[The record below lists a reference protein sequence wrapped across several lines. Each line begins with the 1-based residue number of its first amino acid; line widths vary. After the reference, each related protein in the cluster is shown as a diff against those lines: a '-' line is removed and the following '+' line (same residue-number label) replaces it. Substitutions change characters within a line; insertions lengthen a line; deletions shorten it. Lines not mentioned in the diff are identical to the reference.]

1 MVSVLQTGSAAPD
14 LQEMLGFQQ
23 KLQAVTNKVH
33 ATTNLDEIM
42 VELSQELCDLFE
54 ADRLTIYITSE
65 DKSSIVSKVKTGLAS
80 FKDIKLPINEQ
91 SIAGYVALHKRVVN
105 IRDVYDDAELKS
117 F

>member
-14 LQEMLGFQQ
+14 LQEKLGFQQ

-65 DKSSIVSKVKTGLAS
+65 DKSSIVS
-80 FKDIKLPINEQ
+80 
-91 SIAGYVALHKRVVN
+91 
-105 IRDVYDDAELKS
+105 
-117 F
+117 